1 MKEIELMSFAND
13 TNHKNL
19 LERLLQKNGEE
30 LYLDSV
36 LNSLSYEDKKKLYQ
50 YIKYHYYY
58 YFHIIE
64 RDIIE
69 IYKRHGLNL
78 KPVFIEY
85 PTVKECTYKGDKKLN
100 SLLEE
105 FKLAYSDTDEA
116 TINYFISE
124 FRKKARY
131 DSKRTCCDIMRLINI
146 KREYPNFKLIVEN
159 ITSYDP
165 SRGFGSSNNDHHKEK
180 YIRITRHEEA
190 DFTHELSETLYN
202 LSDPNNSDVLEFNDI
217 CDFLRIPEEKA
228 IISEYLE
235 DFKQRYMSTWK
246 HFQELYYKEIEK
258 RFGSFSAYCEHLKQ
272 DILDSK
278 TDVVVITND
287 DGTFVQYPITPDTV
301 DKCVGEILND
311 EGNLYINLCIKN
323 YYIEERS
330 LVTILDAMLSGAIG
344 EGELSDFHPACHNR
358 ERFYGNQH
366 GPFMESLAAYEV
378 IKYSPRADVL
388 ISKLKELIGE
398 VLVEIMENHINSR
411 RIKEPEGFVYEK
423 VGKDN

>member
-36 LNSLSYEDKKKLYQ
+36 LNSLSYEDKMKLYQ

-64 RDIIE
+64 KDIIE
-69 IYKRHGLNL
+69 IYKRHGINL

-105 FKLAYSDTDEA
+105 FRLTYSDTDDA
-116 TINYFISE
+116 TISYFISE
-124 FRKKARY
+124 FRKKAKNNVQRAY
-131 DSKRTCCDIMRLINI
+131 FDIMKMISI
-146 KREYPNFKLIVEN
+146 KKEHPNFKLIVDN
-159 ITSYDP
+159 ITTYNP
-165 SRGFGSSNNDHHKEK
+165 NSRFGKAEIDFKMETLK
-180 YIRITRHEEA
+180 ITRYEEA
-190 DFTHELSETLYN
+190 DFTHELSHILYIMGN
-202 LSDPNNSDVLEFNDI
+202 EDTSDSLEFNDI
-217 CDFLRIPEEKA
+217 CDFLQTKETKE
-228 IISEYLE
+228 IISEYLN
-235 DFKQRYMSTWK
+235 DFKQRYMSTKK
-246 HFQELYYKEIEK
+246 HFLELYYKEIEK
-258 RFGSFSAYCEHLKQ
+258 RFGNFSNYCEHLKQ

-278 TDVVVITND
+278 TDVVVIRDN
-287 DGTFVQYPITPDTV
+287 GIIKPFKITPDTIG
-301 DKCVGEILND
+301 KCVGKILED
-311 EGNLYINLCIKN
+311 EGNNYLNLCIRN

-330 LVTILDAMLSGAIG
+330 IVTILDAVLRGAIG
-344 EGELSDFHPACHNR
+344 EGELSDFRPAYHRR
-358 ERFYGNQH
+358 EDFYGNQH
-366 GPFMESLAAYEV
+366 GPFNESLAAYEV
-378 IKYSPRADVL
+378 IKYSPRADIL

-398 VLVEIMENHINSR
+398 TVVEIMENHISSKR
-411 RIKEPEGFVYEK
+411 LKEPKGFVYEK